1 MAEGTSNTRVAFEH
15 IMREKDKVGDA
26 YFKTSDS
33 VAEELHNE
41 MVGKTVIITG
51 VTSGSLGADAARVIA
66 AHEPKLLILASRSES
81 AIAKTIEEIKPTAS
95 TGTRIEPLII
105 DLGDQLSVRAAAKKV
120 LELTP
125 VVDVLINSAALMMI
139 EKYTTNAD
147 GIEMHLAI
155 NHLGHFLFTNLIMSA
170 LLKSD
175 GPGRVVNISAAA
187 HRIGPFRFND
197 YNFADGEAYDPLLGY
212 AQSKCANLLFTLGLA
227 QRLGN
232 KKLLSY
238 GVDPG
243 GSITN
248 LFHRAPKEEMLKH
261 GWLLENGDPSPA
273 LLGSLKSVQQSVASY
288 IVAAYSPEIKDRN
301 GCTITGGIVDDT
313 VAEHAKDPEAAEQ
326 LWNLSE
332 TLVEKSLTTEAN

>member
-1 MAEGTSNTRVAFEH
+1 MAEETPNTGVAWEH
-15 IMREKDKVGDA
+15 IKGEKDKVGDA
-26 YFKTSDS
+26 YYKTSDS
-33 VAEELHNE
+33 VAAELHKE

-95 TGTRIEPLII
+95 VGTRIEPLIV

-120 LELTP
+120 LELTS

-139 EKYTTNAD
+139 HKYTQNAD
-147 GIEMHLAI
+147 GVEMHLAI
-155 NHLGHFLFTNLIMSA
+155 NHLGHFLFTNLIMPA

-175 GPGRVVNISAAA
+175 GPSRVVTISAAA
-187 HRIGPFRFND
+187 HRIGPFRFSD
-197 YNFADGEAYDPLLGY
+197 YNFAEGEAYDPLLGY
-212 AQSKCANLLFTLGLA
+212 AQSKCANLLFALSLA
-227 QRLGN
+227 QKLGHKN
-232 KKLLSY
+232 LLSY

-248 LFHRAPKEEMLKH
+248 LFYRAPKEELIKH
-261 GWLLENGDPSPA
+261 GWLQENGEPSPG
-273 LLGSLKSVQQSVASY
+273 LMENVKSVEQAVASY
-288 IVAAYSPEIKDRN
+288 IVAAYSPDIKGRN
-301 GCTITGGIVDDT
+301 GCTITGCIIDDT

-332 TLVEKSLTTEAN
+332 QLVGQKFNYLG